1 MRPRSAATGFRV
13 LPKSALRLS
22 RSCADRQQRC
32 APVLNKDFREF
43 VELLD
48 SIGVE
53 YLVVGG
59 YALAAHG
66 HPRYT
71 GDLDIWVRPTAEN
84 IDRVLDALNRFG
96 FASLGLR
103 RSDFQTPG
111 AMVQLG
117 YAPSRID
124 LLTGLSGVEFDACY
138 PRRVEVALAGLRLP
152 FIGLDDF
159 RANKRAVGRPQDLA
173 DLDSLD
179 GPNDVDP

>member
-22 RSCADRQQRC
+22 RSCADRQRRC

-48 SIGVE
+48 SNGVE

-71 GDLDIWVRPTAEN
+71 GDLDMVPSGAFKHLR
-84 IDRVLDALNRFG
+84 DAN
-96 FASLGLR
+96 
-103 RSDFQTPG
+103 
-111 AMVQLG
+111 
-117 YAPSRID
+117 
-124 LLTGLSGVEFDACY
+124 
-138 PRRVEVALAGLRLP
+138 
-152 FIGLDDF
+152 
-159 RANKRAVGRPQDLA
+159 
-173 DLDSLD
+173 
-179 GPNDVDP
+179 